1 MTVPSCIVL
10 STLKFPLFLGSP
22 APGPHVEVHG
32 GGEGEVLDTE
42 VQQVVDQPSAACGL
56 AVEGW
61 MVVWRGGCGQEAQS
75 LGSGMMETNLIND
88 VD

>member
-1 MTVPSCIVL
+1 MYFEHLKV
-10 STLKFPLFLGSP
+10 STLLLGS
-22 APGPHVEVHG
+22 AGPGPAEEVLG
-32 GGEGEVLDTE
+32 GGGSEVLDTE

-61 MVVWRGGCGQEAQS
+61 MVVWRGGCGQEARS